1 MSKSKG
7 QAEMGEES
15 RIHEESDIIRVL
27 FSDPM
32 PGTVVAEMLKKQRCG
47 AHPLFGA
54 SDSPSLQV
62 GATRQGDAIHGVLL
76 S

>member
-1 MSKSKG
+1 MPKSKG
-7 QAEMGEES
+7 QAEKGEES
-15 RIHEESDIIRVL
+15 QIHEESDIIQVL

-32 PGTVVAEMLKKQRCG
+32 PGTVVAEMLDKQRCG
-47 AHPLFGA
+47 AHPLFGS

-62 GATRQGDAIHGVLL
+62 GARREGDAIHGVLL

>member
-1 MSKSKG
+1 
-7 QAEMGEES
+7 MGEES
-15 RIHEESDIIRVL
+15 QIHEESDIIRVL

-54 SDSPSLQV
+54 SGSPSLQV
-62 GATRQGDAIHGVLL
+62 AARREGHAIHGVLL